1 MDAAVIVFIVFAY
14 VLAIALS
21 SVIWLTGGHESP
33 LLFLSLISMFIPAAA
48 VVAARF
54 ATGEKLHVDWDL
66 PPKRYFPLALFLMPA
81 TMHAVMLSV
90 TVFLTGEVPWQDWLT
105 DHANGVFHSPMQL
118 GWGTLNSTELA
129 FHLITNAIFGL
140 LLVSFLAFFE
150 EIGWRVWLLQRLAGG
165 VSQRKAI
172 TVVAI
177 IWALWHVPF
186 VLSGILYFAN
196 VSRSA
201 ATAIMPVGEFGAGL
215 VIGWFWIRTRSIWI
229 VSLAHGALND
239 WGQYAFKFMKDVPV
253 SVFGTVYR
261 SYDTIAL
268 ASGSVALVVL
278 GGLLVFSC
286 IPNARTSERLSDSLT
301 DIQ

>member
-1 MDAAVIVFIVFAY
+1 MDAAAMVFIVFAY
-14 VLAIALS
+14 ALAIALS
-21 SVIWLTGGHESP
+21 FVIWLTGGHESP

-54 ATGEKLHVDWDL
+54 LTGEKLHADWHL

-81 TMHAVMLSV
+81 TMHTVMLSA
-90 TVFLTGEVPWQDWLT
+90 TVILTGEVPWQGWLT
-105 DHANGVFHSPMQL
+105 DHANGVFHSPAQL
-118 GWGTLNSTELA
+118 GRGTLNSRELA

-150 EIGWRVWLLQRLAGG
+150 EIGWRVWLLQRLAGSVG
-165 VSQRKAI
+165 QRKAI
-172 TVVAI
+172 TAVAI

-196 VSRSA
+196 VSRGA
-201 ATAIMPVGEFGAGL
+201 ATAIMPVGDFGAGL

-261 SYDTIAL
+261 SYDMIAL

-286 IPNARTSERLSDSLT
+286 IPDVRTSERISNSLT